1 MRGWTA
7 GDAAGSGTHWITV
20 HARGAEVAIAVAL
33 GATLVAFLRHRS
45 RRDLVVGSAALV
57 VLLILEA
64 FIGGEVYDHPG
75 LQAVRFPLALAL
87 MALAVWLPLRV
98 TRQRWTTTSRGRWGR
113 RAGLDGPTGSRAG
126 QPAGAG
132 SGCSLPSGC
141 SVPGASFWSP
151 VCESSPLSWARTC
164 PLPASTFTSV
174 TVPPVP
180 ATSTL

>member
-1 MRGWTA
+1 M
-7 GDAAGSGTHWITV
+7 
-20 HARGAEVAIAVAL
+20 
-33 GATLVAFLRHRS
+33 
-45 RRDLVVGSAALV
+45 GSAALV

-75 LQAVRFPLALAL
+75 LQVVHFPLALAL
-87 MALAVWLPLRV
+87 MVLAVWLPLRV
-98 TRQRWTTTSRGRWGR
+98 TRQGWTTTSR
-113 RAGLDGPTGSRAG
+113 AGGAGERVSTAPPGSRAG

-141 SVPGASFWSP
+141 SMPGASFWSP
-151 VCESSPLSWARTC
+151 VCSDCESSPLSWARTC